1 MMMRSIFL
9 SFFLV
14 LSSFGLSAQEAAG
27 QTISLR
33 PNESMC
39 ITGKGK
45 GQDAAI
51 NPYIKEESI
60 AQVSNLGL
68 ETFEIR
74 LQKGGEILEI
84 IPLKA
89 DEIKELKL
97 AAGVE
102 LYFDSPRGGKAN
114 ILFRASE

>member
-1 MMMRSIFL
+1 MSKIFFCL
-9 SFFLV
+9 VFSFF
-14 LSSFGLSAQEAAG
+14 
-27 QTISLR
+27 TISLYAQESKPQVIELR
-33 PNESMC
+33 ANESMC
-39 ITGKGK
+39 ITGKGR

-51 NPYIKEESI
+51 NPYRKVESI
-60 AQVSNLGL
+60 AQVANLGS

-84 IPLKA
+84 IPLEK
-89 DEIKELKL
+89 DGVKEVTL

-114 ILFRASE
+114 ILFRVSE